1 MNLENEMAL
10 ILVEREF
17 EEPVTFAEVQ
27 ALEQASG
34 DCFTLRSIEFLH
46 SYFSADRTRMI
57 CVYEAADAE
66 SVREA
71 NRLAELPF
79 SQVWSATKIT
89 P

>member
-1 MNLENEMAL
+1 MEEAMAL

-17 EEPVTFAEVQ
+17 EEPVTFEEVQ
-27 ALEQASG
+27 ALEAASG
-34 DCFTLRSIEFLH
+34 DCFALRSIDFLH
-46 SYFSADRTRMI
+46 SYFSADRKKMI

-71 NRLAELPF
+71 NRLAGLPF
-79 SQVWSATKIT
+79 SRVWAATKIT